1 MKKLALV
8 VDDDKLTRDLIRRV
22 LEKSDFQVLEA
33 ENGREG
39 LDVFNQEANIPLVI
53 TDLNMPVMSGDEF
66 IDHLIIATNPPIIII
81 HSAVSDL
88 KEIIPIIHKG
98 VIDFIAKPL
107 VPEELILRI
116 NKSIESAKLKHIK
129 DEMEKEKNDR
139 NQAQLD
145 WNRWKF
151 ETMKRDEDKS
161 DDSMLEGLR
170 HSFSQGTGFG
180 SLIPTI
186 QLIKKKAKPLEDGKS
201 LSVPIALIDL
211 LISNMESGKRMIEAL
226 EIFDDII
233 NAKFIPSSI
242 NLTTIHRFLN
252 EIINEH
258 NTYATSKFLQFVLF
272 KTKHNYEEIFF
283 NAEANYLQM
292 MIQELIINAIKF
304 SEPNTKIYV
313 ICEMDG
319 HRCKISFL
327 NEPLVNADY
336 KFGIPKECSTIVFE
350 PMVRLTKLVHE
361 FIPTMDYGLGLTLV
375 DKIARRHSGSTEA
388 FNIASHLDT
397 SKILTS
403 VSFSLPIQKQ

>member
-8 VDDDKLTRDLIRRV
+8 VDDDKLSRDLIRRV
-22 LEKSDFQVLEA
+22 LEKSDFQIFEA
-33 ENGREG
+33 ENGKQG
-39 LDVFNQEANIPLVI
+39 LEVFLREANIPLVI
-53 TDLNMPVMSGDEF
+53 TDLSMPVMSGEVF
-66 IDHLIIATNPPIIII
+66 IDHLIHMTNPPIIII
-81 HSAVSDL
+81 HSSVSDI

-98 VIDFIAKPL
+98 AIDFIAKPL
-107 VPEELILRI
+107 VPEEMLLRI
-116 NKSIESAKLKHIK
+116 NKSIESAKIKHIK
-129 DEMEKEKNDR
+129 EEMEKEKNDR

-151 ETMKRDEDKS
+151 ESMKKDEERS
-161 DDSMLEGLR
+161 DDSMLDGLR

-201 LSVPIALIDL
+201 FSVPSTLIDL
-211 LISNMESGKRMIEAL
+211 LISNMESGKRMIETL

-233 NAKFIPSSI
+233 KAKFMPTKISLM
-242 NLTTIHRFLN
+242 NIHKFIDD
-252 EIINEH
+252 IIKEY
-258 NTYATSKFLQFVLF
+258 TSYLATKSLQFVLF
-272 KTKHNYEEIFF
+272 KTKPKYEEIFF
-283 NAEANYLQM
+283 LVETNYMQM

-304 SEPNTKIYV
+304 AQPNTKIYI

-319 HRCKISFL
+319 QKCKISFL
-327 NEPLVNADY
+327 NEPLINSDY

-375 DKIARRHSGSTEA
+375 DKIARRHSGSAEA
-388 FNIASHLDT
+388 YNIASHLDT
-397 SKILTS
+397 SKVLTN
-403 VSFSLPIQKQ
+403 VSFSLPIQKE